1 MNIFASLIDL
11 SDELP
16 TSKVRYYTIQIV
28 GEEHNVFEQFILRHQ
43 QEPSLTEE
51 FNDLLA
57 WITIRMG
64 EQRGALERFFRH
76 ERMAK
81 ALPPPPRYLEI
92 NYEHQLRLYCM
103 RIIDRIVILFDGAVK
118 TAATAQ
124 ECPIVGPHFR
134 MANQYADAIDQAL
147 RTGDIC
153 ICPHRGDRLIYSD
166 DFELMIRV

>member
-16 TSKVRYYTIQIV
+16 TSRVRYYTIQIE
-28 GEEHNVFEQFILRHQ
+28 GEEHSVFEQFILRYQ
-43 QEPSLTEE
+43 QDPLLSEE
-51 FNDLLA
+51 FNDLMA

-92 NYEHQLRLYCM
+92 SYEQQLRLYCI

-124 ECPIVGPHFR
+124 ECPFVGPHFQR
-134 MANQYADAIDQAL
+134 ANQYAEAIDQAM
-147 RTGDIC
+147 RTGEIC
-153 ICPHRGDRLIYSD
+153 ICPHRGDRLLYPNG
-166 DFELMIRV
+166 FELMIRI